1 MTPGCTAIPGGAV
14 PTRSTTIPDH
24 IGQPAK
30 PQRHIPNQT
39 QPAVFWRAFACALAG
54 CTAKVRAR
62 QAAFGEVCR
71 PLPYP
76 QSARLL
82 PRLACALN
90 RPLIVRFVQTAQ
102 APPVLALRSKNDVS
116 KIVQICAHFCIKTHS
131 GWGGDSATRFRGL
144 LSTPRQQYR
153 DLRYEKLTT

>member
-1 MTPGCTAIPGGAV
+1 MYRTAIPGGAV
-14 PTRSTTIPDH
+14 PTCSTTIPGH
-24 IGQPAK
+24 VGQSAN
-30 PQRHIPNQT
+30 PQRHITNQT
-39 QPAVFWRAFACALAG
+39 QPAPFWRDFACALAG

-62 QAAFGEVCR
+62 QAAFGEVCS

-90 RPLIVRFVQTAQ
+90 MPLFVHFAQAAQ
-102 APPVLALRSKNDVS
+102 APPALVLLGKNDTS

-131 GWGGDSATRFRGL
+131 GWGGDSATRFRGGFL
-144 LSTPRQQYR
+144 NTPRSQYR
-153 DLRYEKLTT
+153 DLRYKKLTT